1 MCRWK
6 SIYAIGSFPQ
16 CINEL
21 NEEESAELLAKFKR
35 MITENH
41 DLQVRF
47 KWRNAN
53 DLGPSYFCDNLLN
66 GPADVCFQPSGT
78 TAAHFTVPRST
89 TRVSGSALAIVL

>member
-1 MCRWK
+1 MLKRSLRPMCRWK
-6 SIYAIGSFPQ
+6 SIYAIGSFPKY
-16 CINEL
+16 INEL

-53 DLGPSYFCDNLLN
+53 DLGTPYSCVHLRN
-66 GPADVCFQPSGT
+66 GRADICF
-78 TAAHFTVPRST
+78 
-89 TRVSGSALAIVL
+89 

>member
-16 CINEL
+16 YINEL

-53 DLGPSYFCDNLLN
+53 DLGTSYSCVGLLD
-66 GPADVCFQPSGT
+66 GSADACFQPFGT
-78 TAAHFTVPRST
+78 TAAHFTVPLLT
-89 TRVSGSALAIVL
+89 TRVLGSASVIAL